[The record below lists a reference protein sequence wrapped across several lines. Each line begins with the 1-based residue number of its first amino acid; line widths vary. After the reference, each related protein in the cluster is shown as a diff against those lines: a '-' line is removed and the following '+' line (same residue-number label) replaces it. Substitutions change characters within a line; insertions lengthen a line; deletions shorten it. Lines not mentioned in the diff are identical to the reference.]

1 MPVSNRIIESLFR
14 PINNDVVTNPNP
26 RISPNPFPFKK
37 GNLITFNYTFWKH
50 DPYPLLIISPPPKQ
64 PEVVFGVG
72 KLWGLNLHRL
82 TFNDMKSLLNNS
94 KNPSFSYLNNIKNFT
109 NLKGAYRSY
118 KWSGVRQVKVLNYE
132 FLLNVISTIR
142 SFDPAEVQIIR
153 KNVQEQIKQQINP
166 KSYEVNTKQLNTI
179 NKEPTQIGVVP
190 TVKTIPTVP
199 TVQNNTEET

>member
-1 MPVSNRIIESLFR
+1 MPVSNKIIESLFR
-14 PINNDVVTNPNP
+14 PINNDVVSNPNP

-37 GNLITFNYTFWKH
+37 GNLITFSYTFWKN

-82 TFNDMKSLLNNS
+82 TFNDMKNLLNKS
-94 KNPSFSYLNNIKNFT
+94 KSPNFSYLNNIKNFT

-166 KSYEVNTKQLNTI
+166 KSYEVKAKTLDRNTETAQNGI
-179 NKEPTQIGVVP
+179 VP
-190 TVKTIPTVP
+190 TIKTVPTVP
-199 TVQNNTEET
+199 TVQNNMEAT